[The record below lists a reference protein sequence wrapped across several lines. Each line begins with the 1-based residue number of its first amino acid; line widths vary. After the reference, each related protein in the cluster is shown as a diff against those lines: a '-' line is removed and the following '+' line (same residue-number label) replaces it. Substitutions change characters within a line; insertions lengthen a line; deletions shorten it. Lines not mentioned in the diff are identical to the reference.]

1 MAASSTSG
9 AVSPRGIQ
17 QRIKRLTQH
26 QQQRRESIQ
35 VQLKSNNGA
44 SEVLFQLLQI
54 LDEVSNSLSEQ
65 IQLRTRL
72 ESTFEAE
79 LLDLSE
85 RILIEVRARES
96 LKKVVE
102 DSVKI
107 ESSLVTECELLRD
120 KLRFLVDRTAFAIE
134 DDSEEFRDVL
144 GHAAKIEQHLGN
156 LRELLDIDRVRIE
169 LGPQLKKL
177 HIRVTNENASRLEL
191 EARSSSLESSIE
203 DLLRKIEAE
212 KAAGAELRKQL
223 QAETAARE
231 ALAARVAKLG

>member
-1 MAASSTSG
+1 MASTSNPPI
-9 AVSPRGIQ
+9 SPRAQ
-17 QRIKRLTQH
+17 AVKSKRLTQH
-26 QQQRRESIQ
+26 QQQRRESLQ
-35 VQLKSNNGA
+35 VQLKSTNGA

-54 LDEVSNSLSEQ
+54 LDEVSNSLAEE

-72 ESTFEAE
+72 ETTFEAE

-85 RILIEVRARES
+85 RIMIEVKAREN
-96 LKKVVE
+96 LKKTVE
-102 DSVKI
+102 ESVKL

-169 LGPQLKKL
+169 LGP
-177 HIRVTNENASRLEL
+177 H
-191 EARSSSLESSIE
+191 
-203 DLLRKIEAE
+203 
-212 KAAGAELRKQL
+212 
-223 QAETAARE
+223 
-231 ALAARVAKLG
+231 